1 MADFKTAYS
10 KTAIVEGGYANDPDD
25 RGGETYKGLAR
36 KMEPGWEGWLTID
49 VIKKHVGAKPDAI
62 NRAAEAD
69 QSLQL
74 MVYSAYKRSY
84 WNAMN
89 LDLVQDQRVADELYD
104 TGVNMGTGRAG
115 LFFQRA
121 LNCLN
126 RNGYLFPDLKLDGV
140 IGAKTIACF
149 NSLNAA
155 YKNIVWK
162 LLNCQQ
168 GEKYINI
175 CEANPVQKKFM
186 RSWASR
192 VFETL

>member
-36 KMEPGWEGWLTID
+36 KMEPGWEGWPLID
-49 VIKKHVGAKPDAI
+49 IIKKQVGTKPDVI
-62 NRAAEAD
+62 NRAAEANPG
-69 QSLQL
+69 LQML
-74 MVYSAYKRSY
+74 VHSAYKNSY
-84 WNAMN
+84 WNVMN
-89 LDLVQDQRVADELYD
+89 LDLVQDQRVANELYD

-121 LNCLN
+121 LNCVN
-126 RNGYLFPDLKLDGV
+126 RNGDLFADLKLDGV
-140 IGAKTIACF
+140 IGAKTVACF

-155 YKNIVWK
+155 DKIIVWK

-168 GEKYINI
+168 GEKYIDI
-175 CEANPVQKKFM
+175 CEANPKQKKFM